1 VSRYKTTV
9 MVLVAAMMMLAA
21 GTPASAKTAA
31 GQARTDASTEVVR
44 KQTVLPKW
52 LHWITMK
59 LKSRYAMA
67 AN

>member
-21 GTPASAKTAA
+21 GTPVS
-31 GQARTDASTEVVR
+31 ARTAVERTRIETGTEVVR
-44 KQTVLPKW
+44 KQSVMPKW
-52 LHWITMK
+52 LTWITMK
-59 LKSRYAMA
+59 IKTRYAMA